1 MDWMHFWTVL
11 GQLAIA
17 VVGLSVPLAFG
28 AGLIASSGGVSR
40 SDTAS
45 AASTTMPTT
54 ASRSSVVANR

>member
-28 AGLIASSGGVSR
+28 AGLIASSI
-40 SDTAS
+40 
-45 AASTTMPTT
+45 
-54 ASRSSVVANR
+54 RSSLTPRETAKLSQTNLVRPVDLTPPR